1 MDSGY
6 VKLTLLLHRYTLDL
20 STEYSM
26 YVEERLQVDDQ
37 VDWAK
42 ADNYKFWSSKK
53 VVWPLLADVALT
65 WGDIPVSSIC
75 AERAFAQA
83 RTIDT
88 PLRQT
93 QTIWSTFCTEV
104 FLRVNGAALSRLL
117 EKKLELLK

>member
-1 MDSGY
+1 M
-6 VKLTLLLHRYTLDL
+6 HRYTLDL
-20 STEYSM
+20 STEYSE

-42 ADNYKFWSSKK
+42 VDNYKFWSSKK

-65 WGDIPVSSIC
+65 WGEMPVSSIC

-93 QTIWSTFCTEV
+93 QTWSTFCTEV
-104 FLRVNGAALSRLL
+104 FLRVNGAALSRLF
-117 EKKLELLK
+117 EKKVVEMK